1 MGHKQGKRTRSH
13 AKGKPAGENKCKK
26 GARPNQPSILQL
38 WNSSKTSISED
49 SQGSDVPTI
58 AVELLE
64 SEDMA
69 IDITEEVN
77 EGQSE
82 GTRPPTSD
90 EDNQSSSPLRLAPLP
105 NLNGM

>member
-13 AKGKPAGENKCKK
+13 AKARPAEENKCKK

-38 WNSSKTSISED
+38 WNSSKTSTSED
-49 SQGSDVPTI
+49 SQGSDVPIIT
-58 AVELLE
+58 VELLE

-90 EDNQSSSPLRLAPLP
+90 EDNGNSSPLRSAPLSY
-105 NLNGM
+105 LNGM